1 MIRVPERV
9 MSPHQQS
16 LEPDITDLVRS
27 ESWDRLA
34 GILNA
39 RHPADIAD
47 IIDNAPRDARERL
60 FSIVSDDLKPDVLAE
75 LEAVVGAEVL
85 ESLTASE
92 VSGIVEDMAP
102 DDAADVLGE
111 MPEEQSR
118 RVLELMK
125 CGESQDISRLLE
137 YDEESAGGIMTTDV
151 VAMNEDQT
159 VKEALDAIAYVDA
172 HEPFYHA
179 NIVDPDNKLIGYV
192 DIWELLRERDKS
204 RPLRE
209 LVHRDFVAASVFMDQ
224 EDVAHLITQYDLNV
238 IPVINARGGL
248 VGRIT
253 ADDIMDVI
261 EEEASED
268 ILRLAGSDDEELEN
282 PSLLKSCAV
291 RLPWLFI
298 TLLGGFVTSL
308 LLKQFHTQIDNMQM
322 IMLAYFVP
330 IVLAMGGNAGIQSST
345 LVVRRLALDNLEH
358 NILRLLTRE
367 ILVGIVM
374 GTICGVIISL
384 WARFMI
390 GPDAVLPAGRLALVV
405 GIALCSAMTFAV
417 AFGALVPIALDRIH
431 VDPAVAS
438 GPFVTITNDI
448 SALLIY
454 FAVTVLLATRL
465 LA

>member
-1 MIRVPERV
+1 MKNRDREKT
-9 MSPHQQS
+9 MSPHRRP
-16 LEPDITDLVRS
+16 PDPGITDLVHS

-34 GILNA
+34 PILNSL
-39 RHPADIAD
+39 HPADVAD
-47 IIDNAPRDARERL
+47 VIDDAPRDTQERL
-60 FSIVSDDLKPDVLAE
+60 FSMLNDDLKPNVLAE
-75 LEAVVGAEVL
+75 LETGTDVL

-92 VSGIVEDMAP
+92 ISHIVEDMAP
-102 DDAADVLGE
+102 DDAADVLGD

-125 CGESQDISRLLE
+125 CGESQDISKLLE
-137 YDEESAGGIMTTDV
+137 YDEESAGGIMTTDI

-159 VKEALDAIAYVDA
+159 VQEALEAIAYMDEG
-172 HEPFYHA
+172 EPFYHA
-179 NIVDPDNKLIGYV
+179 HIVDPDNKLIGHV
-192 DIWELLRERDKS
+192 DIWELLREKDKA
-204 RPLRE
+204 RPLGE

-224 EDVAHLITQYDLNV
+224 EDVAHLISQYDLNV
-238 IPVINARGGL
+238 VPVIDARGGL

-253 ADDIMDVI
+253 ADDIMDVM

-282 PSLLKSCAV
+282 PSLFKSCAV

-298 TLLGGFVTSL
+298 TLLGGFITSM
-308 LLKQFHTQIDNMQM
+308 LLKQFHTRVDNMQM

-345 LVVRRLALDNLEH
+345 LVVRKLALDDLEH
-358 NILRLLTRE
+358 RSIFRLLSRE

-374 GTICGVIISL
+374 GTICGTIITL

-390 GPDAVLPAGRLALVV
+390 GPDTVVPASRLALVV

-417 AFGALVPIALDRIH
+417 AFGALVPIALDRISI
-431 VDPAVAS
+431 DPAVAS

-454 FAVTVLLATRL
+454 FCITVLLAARL
-465 LA
+465 L